1 MEQRR
6 VRLGDVLDDYCPRER
21 RVTNHV
27 VVAIV
32 DNDIKLTRC
41 TTCDTEHPY
50 KAARVPPRRQTPLV
64 AALSNAGADGALIA
78 APPAPPKPPPP
89 AATSPAAASPAVA
102 PGAAASPGIAPP
114 AARPLAAGSP
124 GVAPPAARPL
134 AAGFPGVAP
143 PAARPLAAG
152 SPGVASPAARPLA
165 AGSPGV
171 APPAA
176 RPLAAGSP
184 GIAPPAARPLA
195 AGSPGVAASDATL
208 PDVPLP
214 VVSRP
219 SKPPHVD
226 SVRRPL
232 IRATLGRPDP
242 AVATRP
248 APVFTM
254 RENEG
259 RAGNADRGNASRR
272 RRNGSRPGGE
282 PNGNRAEG
290 YPGQF
295 TRSGYGKNES
305 KPARR
310 SGNGRPERFNKA
322 SSRSRG
328 KSRSR

>member
-21 RVTNHV
+21 RVTNHA

-32 DNDIKLTRC
+32 DNEIKLTRC

-50 KAARVPPRRQTPLV
+50 KAARVPPRRQTRV
-64 AALSNAGADGALIA
+64 AAALSNAGADGALIA
-78 APPAPPKPPPP
+78 SPAAPAKPPPP
-89 AATSPAAASPAVA
+89 AATSPAVASPAVA
-102 PGAAASPGIAPP
+102 PRAAASPGVAPP

-134 AAGFPGVAP
+134 AAGSPGVAP

-171 APPAA
+171 
-176 RPLAAGSP
+176 
-184 GIAPPAARPLA
+184 APPAARPLA

-242 AVATRP
+242 AVATRS

>member
-21 RVTNHV
+21 RVTNHA

-50 KAARVPPRRQTPLV
+50 KAARVPPRRQTRLV
-64 AALSNAGADGALIA
+64 AALSNPGADGALIA
-78 APPAPPKPPPP
+78 APPASPAPAAMPP
-89 AATSPAAASPAVA
+89 AVPLPAAESSAVA
-102 PGAAASPGIAPP
+102 PRGAASPGVAPPSARPLAAGPSGVTPP
-114 AARPLAAGSP
+114 AARPLAAGPS
-124 GVAPPAARPL
+124 GVAP
-134 AAGFPGVAP
+134 
-143 PAARPLAAG
+143 
-152 SPGVASPAARPLA
+152 PAARPLA

-184 GIAPPAARPLA
+184 GVAPLAARPLEA
-195 AGSPGVAASDATL
+195 APPGVAASDATL

-219 SKPPHVD
+219 PQPAHVD

-242 AVATRP
+242 AVASRT

-259 RAGNADRGNASRR
+259 RGGNVDRGNASRR
-272 RRNGSRPGGE
+272 RRNGSRPGSE

-290 YPGQF
+290 HPGQF
-295 TRSGYGKNES
+295 ARSGYGKSES
-305 KPARR
+305 KSARHN
-310 SGNGRPERFNKA
+310 GNGRPERFNKA

>member
-21 RVTNHV
+21 RVTNHA

-32 DNDIKLTRC
+32 DGDIKLTRC

-50 KAARVPPRRQTPLV
+50 KAARVPPRRQTRLV
-64 AALSNAGADGALIA
+64 AALSNAGADGGLIA
-78 APPAPPKPPPP
+78 APAPP
-89 AATSPAAASPAVA
+89 ADASPAAA
-102 PGAAASPGIAPP
+102 
-114 AARPLAAGSP
+114 ARAAGSP
-124 GVAPPAARPL
+124 A
-134 AAGFPGVAP
+134 VAP

-152 SPGVASPAARPLA
+152 SPGVASPPPRPLAAGSPGVASPAPRPLA

-171 APPAA
+171 APPAP
-176 RPLAAGSP
+176 RPLAA
-184 GIAPPAARPLA
+184 APP
-195 AGSPGVAASDATL
+195 GVTAPDATL

-214 VVSRP
+214 AVSRP
-219 SKPPHVD
+219 PQPAHVD

-242 AVATRP
+242 AVASRP

-259 RAGNADRGNASRR
+259 RAGNVDRGNASRR

-290 YPGQF
+290 HPGQF

-305 KPARR
+305 KSARR
-310 SGNGRPERFNKA
+310 NGNGRPERFNKA

>member
-21 RVTNHV
+21 RVTNHA

-41 TTCDTEHPY
+41 TTCDAEHPY
-50 KAARVPPRRQTPLV
+50 KGARVPPRRQTRLV

-78 APPAPPKPPPP
+78 APAASAAPKPPPP
-89 AATSPAAASPAVA
+89 DATPLAAASPAA
-102 PGAAASPGIAPP
+102 SSRAAA
-114 AARPLAAGSP
+114 SP
-124 GVAPPAARPL
+124 GVAPPDATPL
-134 AAGFPGVAP
+134 AAP
-143 PAARPLAAG
+143 PR
-152 SPGVASPAARPLA
+152 VT
-165 AGSPGV
+165 
-171 APPAA
+171 
-176 RPLAAGSP
+176 
-184 GIAPPAARPLA
+184 
-195 AGSPGVAASDATL
+195 ASDATA
-208 PDVPLP
+208 PDIPLP

-219 SKPPHVD
+219 PQAAHVD

-242 AVATRP
+242 AVASRP

-259 RAGNADRGNASRR
+259 RAGNVDRGNSSRR
-272 RRNGSRPGGE
+272 RRNGARPGGE

-290 YPGQF
+290 SPGQF

-305 KPARR
+305 KSARR
-310 SGNGRPERFNKA
+310 NGNGRPERFNKT

>member
-1 MEQRR
+1 MDQRR

-21 RVTNHV
+21 RVTNHA

-32 DNDIKLTRC
+32 AGDIKLTRC

-50 KAARVPPRRQTPLV
+50 KEARVPPRRQTRLV

-78 APPAPPKPPPP
+78 APAAQAAPKPPPP
-89 AATSPAAASPAVA
+89 AAP
-102 PGAAASPGIAPP
+102 PP
-114 AARPLAAGSP
+114 AASSPASASRVVASP
-124 GVAPPAARPL
+124 GVAPPTARPL
-134 AAGFPGVAP
+134 AAASRAVAP
-143 PAARPLAAG
+143 PTARPLAA
-152 SPGVASPAARPLA
+152 SPPAATPLA
-165 AGSPGV
+165 A
-171 APPAA
+171 APPA
-176 RPLAAGSP
+176 
-184 GIAPPAARPLA
+184 
-195 AGSPGVAASDATL
+195 VAASDATL

-214 VVSRP
+214 VVS
-219 SKPPHVD
+219 PPQPAHVD

-242 AVATRP
+242 AVASRP

-259 RAGNADRGNASRR
+259 RAGNVDRGNASRR

-290 YPGQF
+290 YPGQL
-295 TRSGYGKNES
+295 TRSGYGKNEPKS
-305 KPARR
+305 ARR
-310 SGNGRPERFNKA
+310 NGNGRPERFNKA
-322 SSRSRG
+322 SSRGRG

>member
-21 RVTNHV
+21 RVTNHA

-32 DNDIKLTRC
+32 DSDIKLTRC

-50 KAARVPPRRQTPLV
+50 KAARVPPRRQTRLV
-64 AALSNAGADGALIA
+64 AALSNAGADGSLIA
-78 APPAPPKPPPP
+78 APASQAAAKPPPP
-89 AATSPAAASPAVA
+89 AAASRASAPSAATPLAAAAPAVA
-102 PGAAASPGIAPP
+102 PRAAA
-114 AARPLAAGSP
+114 SP
-124 GVAPPAARPL
+124 GVAPPAATPL
-134 AAGFPGVAP
+134 AAASR
-143 PAARPLAAG
+143 A
-152 SPGVASPAARPLA
+152 VASPAARPLA
-165 AGSPGV
+165 A
-171 APPAA
+171 APPGAA
-176 RPLAAGSP
+176 PSAA
-184 GIAPPAARPLA
+184 ATPP
-195 AGSPGVAASDATL
+195 DI
-208 PDVPLP
+208 PLP

-219 SKPPHVD
+219 PQAAHVD

-242 AVATRP
+242 AVASRP

-259 RAGNADRGNASRR
+259 RAGNVDRGNASRR
-272 RRNGSRPGGE
+272 RRNGARPGGE

-290 YPGQF
+290 YPGQL
-295 TRSGYGKNES
+295 TRSGYGKSES
-305 KPARR
+305 KSARR
-310 SGNGRPERFNKA
+310 NGNGRPERFNKT